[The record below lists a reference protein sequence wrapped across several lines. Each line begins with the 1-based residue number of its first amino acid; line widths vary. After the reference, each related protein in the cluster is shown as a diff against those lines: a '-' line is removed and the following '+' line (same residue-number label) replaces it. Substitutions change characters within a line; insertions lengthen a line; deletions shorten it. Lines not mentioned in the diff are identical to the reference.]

1 MNIVK
6 NGIGSAGWVS
16 GDIAIDLGTAN
27 TLIWIP
33 SKGIIINE
41 PSIIARNINDG
52 SVLAVGKEA
61 SLMVGKTHRDIETI
75 NPLKDG
81 VIADF
86 EATDGMLLG
95 FVKKINFSPI
105 ARFKMV
111 ICVPSGVTGVERKAV
126 RDSAERANGREV
138 YLIEEPVA
146 AAIGI
151 GIDISQP
158 VGNMIVDI
166 GGGTSEIAVIALNG
180 VVTKETIKIAGHEMD
195 EAIVQWFRA
204 EHKLDVGEPTAEKI
218 KKKVGTAMRM
228 DQAPIQIKGRDLVS
242 GIPKTVEVS
251 SDEIRQALKDCVTQ
265 IVDVIKRAL
274 EKTPPELAVDVLERG
289 IILTGGGSMLKGLDQ
304 NIRERT
310 NLPTNLS
317 ENPLIDVVRGTGMVL
332 SNIEK
337 YTDVLM

>member
-1 MNIVK
+1 MVK

-27 TLIWIP
+27 TLIWVR

-41 PSIIARNINDG
+41 PSIIARDINDG
-52 SVLAVGKEA
+52 SVIAVGKEA
-61 SLMVGKTHRDIETI
+61 SLMVGKTHKGIETI
-75 NPLKDG
+75 RPLRDG

-111 ICVPSGVTGVERKAV
+111 ICVPSGVTAVERKAV

-138 YLIEEPVA
+138 YLVEEPVA

-151 GIDISQP
+151 GIEISKP

-180 VVTKETIKIAGHEMD
+180 VVTKETIKVAGREMD
-195 EAIVQWFRA
+195 KAIVQWFRN

-218 KKKVGTAMRM
+218 KKQVGTAMRM
-228 DQAPIQIKGRDLVS
+228 DQTPIHVKGRDLVS
-242 GIPKTVEVS
+242 GIPKTAEVS

-265 IVDVIKRAL
+265 IVDAIKRAL
-274 EKTPPELAVDVLERG
+274 ENTPPELAVDILERG
-289 IILTGGGSMLKGLDQ
+289 IILTGGGSLLKGLDQ

-310 NLPTNLS
+310 NLPANVS
-317 ENPLIDVVRGTGMVL
+317 ERPLTDVVRGTGMVL
-332 SNIEK
+332 SGIRK
-337 YTDVLM
+337 YTDVLL

>member
-1 MNIVK
+1 MSIVK

-27 TLIWIP
+27 TLIWVR

-41 PSIIARNINDG
+41 PSIIARDINDG
-52 SVLAVGKEA
+52 SVIAVGKEA
-61 SLMVGKTHRDIETI
+61 SRMVGRTHKAIETI
-75 NPLKDG
+75 RPLRDG

-111 ICVPSGVTGVERKAV
+111 ICVPSGVTAVERKAV

-138 YLIEEPVA
+138 YLVEEPVA

-151 GIDISQP
+151 GIDISKP

-166 GGGTSEIAVIALNG
+166 GGGTAEIAVIALNG
-180 VVTKETIKIAGHEMD
+180 VVTKETIKVAGREMD
-195 EAIVQWFRA
+195 KAVVQWFRN

-218 KKKVGTAMRM
+218 KKQVGTAMRM
-228 DQAPIQIKGRDLVS
+228 EQTPIHVKGRDLVS

-251 SDEIRQALKDCVTQ
+251 SDEIRQALKDSVTL
-265 IVDVIKRAL
+265 IVDAIKRAL
-274 EKTPPELAVDVLERG
+274 EKTPPELAVDILDRG
-289 IILTGGGSMLKGLDQ
+289 IILTGGGSLLKGLDQ

-310 NLPTNLS
+310 NLPTNVS
-317 ENPLIDVVRGTGMVL
+317 ERPLTDVVIGTGMVL
-332 SNIEK
+332 SDVRNF
-337 YTDVLM
+337 TDVLM

>member
-1 MNIVK
+1 MSIVK
-6 NGIGSAGWVS
+6 NGISSAGWVS

-27 TLIWIP
+27 TLIWVRT
-33 SKGIIINE
+33 KGIIINE
-41 PSIIARNINDG
+41 PSIIARDINDG
-52 SVLAVGKEA
+52 SVLAVGNEA
-61 SLMVGKTHRDIETI
+61 SLMVGKTHKGIETI
-75 NPLKDG
+75 RPLRDG

-111 ICVPSGVTGVERKAV
+111 ICVPSGVTAVERKAV

-138 YLIEEPVA
+138 YLVEEPVA

-151 GIDISQP
+151 GVDIAKP

-180 VVTKETIKIAGHEMD
+180 VVTKETIKVAGREMD
-195 EAIVQWFRA
+195 GAIVQWFRN
-204 EHKLDVGEPTAEKI
+204 EHKLDIGEPTAEKI
-218 KKKVGTAMRM
+218 KKKVGAAMRM
-228 DQAPIQIKGRDLVS
+228 DQTPIHVKGRDLVS

-265 IVDVIKRAL
+265 IVDAIKRAL
-274 EKTPPELAVDVLERG
+274 EKTPPELAVDILDRG
-289 IILTGGGSMLKGLDQ
+289 IILTGGGSLLKGLDQ

-310 NLPTNLS
+310 NLPANVS
-317 ENPLIDVVRGTGMVL
+317 ERPLTDVVRGTGMVL
-332 SNIEK
+332 SGIRK

>member
-1 MNIVK
+1 MVK

-27 TLIWIP
+27 TLIWVR

-41 PSIIARNINDG
+41 PSIIARDINDG
-52 SVLAVGKEA
+52 SVIAVGKEA
-61 SLMVGKTHRDIETI
+61 SLMVGKTHKGIETI
-75 NPLKDG
+75 RPLRDG

-111 ICVPSGVTGVERKAV
+111 ICVPSGVTAVERKAV

-138 YLIEEPVA
+138 YLVEEPVA

-151 GIDISQP
+151 GIEISKP

-180 VVTKETIKIAGHEMD
+180 VVTKETIKVAGREMD
-195 EAIVQWFRA
+195 KAIVQWFRN

-218 KKKVGTAMRM
+218 KKQVGTAMRM
-228 DQAPIQIKGRDLVS
+228 DQTPIHVKGRDLVS
-242 GIPKTVEVS
+242 GIPKTAEVS

-265 IVDVIKRAL
+265 IVDAIKRAL
-274 EKTPPELAVDVLERG
+274 ENTPPELAVDILERG
-289 IILTGGGSMLKGLDQ
+289 IILTGGGSLLKGLDQ

-310 NLPTNLS
+310 NLPANVS
-317 ENPLIDVVRGTGMVL
+317 ERPLTDVVRGTGMVL
-332 SNIEK
+332 SGVRK

>member
-1 MNIVK
+1 MSIVK
-6 NGIGSAGWVS
+6 NGIGPAGWVS

-27 TLIWIP
+27 TLIWVR

-52 SVLAVGKEA
+52 SVIAVGNEA
-61 SLMVGKTHRDIETI
+61 SQMVGKTHKAIETI
-75 NPLKDG
+75 RPLRDG

-111 ICVPSGVTGVERKAV
+111 ICVPSGVTAVERKAV

-138 YLIEEPVA
+138 YLVEEPVA

-151 GIDISQP
+151 GIDISKP
-158 VGNMIVDI
+158 VGNMIVDL

-180 VVTKETIKIAGHEMD
+180 VVTKETVKVAGREMD
-195 EAIVQWFRA
+195 GAIVQWFRN

-218 KKKVGTAMRM
+218 KKKVHP
-228 DQAPIQIKGRDLVS
+228 Q
-242 GIPKTVEVS
+242 
-251 SDEIRQALKDCVTQ
+251 
-265 IVDVIKRAL
+265 
-274 EKTPPELAVDVLERG
+274 
-289 IILTGGGSMLKGLDQ
+289 
-304 NIRERT
+304 
-310 NLPTNLS
+310 
-317 ENPLIDVVRGTGMVL
+317 
-332 SNIEK
+332 
-337 YTDVLM
+337 

>member
-1 MNIVK
+1 MSIVK
-6 NGIGSAGWVS
+6 NGISSAGWVS

-27 TLIWIP
+27 TLIWVRT
-33 SKGIIINE
+33 KGIIINE
-41 PSIIARNINDG
+41 PSIIARDINDG
-52 SVLAVGKEA
+52 SVLAVGNEA
-61 SLMVGKTHRDIETI
+61 SLMVGKTHKGIETI
-75 NPLKDG
+75 RPLRDG

-111 ICVPSGVTGVERKAV
+111 ICVPSGVTAVERKAV

-138 YLIEEPVA
+138 YLVEEPVA

-151 GIDISQP
+151 GVDIAKP

-180 VVTKETIKIAGHEMD
+180 VVTKETIKVAGREMD
-195 EAIVQWFRA
+195 AAIVQWFRN
-204 EHKLDVGEPTAEKI
+204 EHKLDIGEPTAEKI
-218 KKKVGTAMRM
+218 KKKVGAAMRM
-228 DQAPIQIKGRDLVS
+228 DQTPIHVKGRDLVS

-265 IVDVIKRAL
+265 IVDAIKRAL
-274 EKTPPELAVDVLERG
+274 EKTPPELAVDILDRG
-289 IILTGGGSMLKGLDQ
+289 IILTGGGSLLKGLDQ

-310 NLPTNLS
+310 NLPANVS
-317 ENPLIDVVRGTGMVL
+317 ERPLTDVVRGTGMVL
-332 SNIEK
+332 SGIRK

>member
-1 MNIVK
+1 
-6 NGIGSAGWVS
+6 
-16 GDIAIDLGTAN
+16 
-27 TLIWIP
+27 
-33 SKGIIINE
+33 
-41 PSIIARNINDG
+41 
-52 SVLAVGKEA
+52 
-61 SLMVGKTHRDIETI
+61 MVGKTHRDIETI

-180 VVTKETIKIAGHEMD
+180 VVTKAVSYTHLRAHET
-195 EAIVQWFRA
+195 
-204 EHKLDVGEPTAEKI
+204 
-218 KKKVGTAMRM
+218 
-228 DQAPIQIKGRDLVS
+228 
-242 GIPKTVEVS
+242 
-251 SDEIRQALKDCVTQ
+251 
-265 IVDVIKRAL
+265 
-274 EKTPPELAVDVLERG
+274 
-289 IILTGGGSMLKGLDQ
+289 
-304 NIRERT
+304 
-310 NLPTNLS
+310 
-317 ENPLIDVVRGTGMVL
+317 
-332 SNIEK
+332 
-337 YTDVLM
+337 

>member
-1 MNIVK
+1 MSIVK

-27 TLIWIP
+27 TLIWVR

-41 PSIIARNINDG
+41 PSIIARDINDG
-52 SVLAVGKEA
+52 AVIAVGKEA
-61 SLMVGKTHRDIETI
+61 SRMVGKTHKAIETI
-75 NPLKDG
+75 RPLRDG

-111 ICVPSGVTGVERKAV
+111 ICVPSGVTAVERKAV

-138 YLIEEPVA
+138 YLVEEPVA

-151 GIDISQP
+151 GIDISKP

-166 GGGTSEIAVIALNG
+166 GGGTAEIAVIALNG
-180 VVTKETIKIAGHEMD
+180 VVTKETIKVAGREMD
-195 EAIVQWFRA
+195 KAVVQWFRN

-218 KKKVGTAMRM
+218 KKQVGTAMRM
-228 DQAPIQIKGRDLVS
+228 DQTPIHVKGRDLVS

-265 IVDVIKRAL
+265 IVDAIKRAL
-274 EKTPPELAVDVLERG
+274 EKTPPELAVDILDRG
-289 IILTGGGSMLKGLDQ
+289 IVLTGGGSLLKGLDQ

-310 NLPTNLS
+310 NLPANVS
-317 ENPLIDVVRGTGMVL
+317 ERPLTDVVRGTGMVL
-332 SNIEK
+332 SDVRK
-337 YTDVLM
+337 FTDVLM

>member
-1 MNIVK
+1 MSIVK

-27 TLIWIP
+27 TLIWVR

-41 PSIIARNINDG
+41 PSIIARDINDG
-52 SVLAVGKEA
+52 SVIAVGKEA
-61 SLMVGKTHRDIETI
+61 SRMVGKTHKAIETI
-75 NPLKDG
+75 RPLRDG

-111 ICVPSGVTGVERKAV
+111 ICVPSGVTAVERKAV

-138 YLIEEPVA
+138 YLVEEPVA

-151 GIDISQP
+151 GIDISKP

-166 GGGTSEIAVIALNG
+166 GGGTAEIAVIALNG
-180 VVTKETIKIAGHEMD
+180 VVTKETIKVAGREMD
-195 EAIVQWFRA
+195 KAVVQWFRN

-218 KKKVGTAMRM
+218 KKQVGTAMRM
-228 DQAPIQIKGRDLVS
+228 DQTPIHVKGRDLVS

-251 SDEIRQALKDCVTQ
+251 SDEIRQALKDSVTQ
-265 IVDVIKRAL
+265 IVDAIKRAL
-274 EKTPPELAVDVLERG
+274 EKTPPELSVDILDRG
-289 IILTGGGSMLKGLDQ
+289 IILTGGGALLKGLDQ

-310 NLPTNLS
+310 NLPANVS
-317 ENPLIDVVRGTGMVL
+317 ERPLTDVVRGTGMVL
-332 SNIEK
+332 SDVRK
-337 YTDVLM
+337 FTDVLM

>member
-1 MNIVK
+1 MSIVK
-6 NGIGSAGWVS
+6 NGISSAGWVS

-27 TLIWIP
+27 TLIWVR

-41 PSIIARNINDG
+41 PSIIARDINDG
-52 SVLAVGKEA
+52 SVLAVGNEA
-61 SLMVGKTHRDIETI
+61 SLMVGKTHKGIETI
-75 NPLKDG
+75 RPLRDG

-111 ICVPSGVTGVERKAV
+111 ICVPSGVTAVERKAV

-138 YLIEEPVA
+138 YLVEEPVA

-151 GIDISQP
+151 GVDIAKP
-158 VGNMIVDI
+158 IGNMIVDI

-180 VVTKETIKIAGHEMD
+180 VVTKETIKVAGREMD
-195 EAIVQWFRA
+195 GAIVQWFRN

-218 KKKVGTAMRM
+218 KKKVGAAMRM
-228 DQAPIQIKGRDLVS
+228 DQTPIHVKGRDLVS

-265 IVDVIKRAL
+265 IVDAIKRAL
-274 EKTPPELAVDVLERG
+274 EKTPPELAVDILDRG
-289 IILTGGGSMLKGLDQ
+289 IILTGGGSLLKGLDQ

-310 NLPTNLS
+310 NLPANVS
-317 ENPLIDVVRGTGMVL
+317 ERPLTDVVRGTGMVL
-332 SNIEK
+332 SGIRK

>member
-6 NGIGSAGWVS
+6 NGISSAGWVS

-27 TLIWIP
+27 TLIWVR

-41 PSIIARNINDG
+41 PSIIARDINDG
-52 SVLAVGKEA
+52 SVLAVGNEA
-61 SLMVGKTHRDIETI
+61 SLMVGKTHKGIETI
-75 NPLKDG
+75 RPLRDG

-111 ICVPSGVTGVERKAV
+111 ICVPSGVTAVERKAV

-138 YLIEEPVA
+138 YLVEEPVA

-151 GIDISQP
+151 GVDIAKP

-180 VVTKETIKIAGHEMD
+180 VVTKETVKVAGREMD
-195 EAIVQWFRA
+195 GAIVQWFRN

-218 KKKVGTAMRM
+218 KKKVGAAMRM
-228 DQAPIQIKGRDLVS
+228 DQTPIHVKGRDLVS

-265 IVDVIKRAL
+265 IVDAIKRAL
-274 EKTPPELAVDVLERG
+274 EKTPPELAVDILDRG
-289 IILTGGGSMLKGLDQ
+289 IILTGGGSLLKGLDQ

-310 NLPTNLS
+310 NLPANVS
-317 ENPLIDVVRGTGMVL
+317 ERPLTDVVRGTGMVL
-332 SNIEK
+332 SGIRK

>member
-1 MNIVK
+1 MSIVK
-6 NGIGSAGWVS
+6 NGISSAGWVS

-27 TLIWIP
+27 TLIWVRT
-33 SKGIIINE
+33 KGIIINE
-41 PSIIARNINDG
+41 PSIIARDINDG
-52 SVLAVGKEA
+52 SVLAVGNEA
-61 SLMVGKTHRDIETI
+61 SLMEGKTHKGIETI
-75 NPLKDG
+75 RPLRDG

-111 ICVPSGVTGVERKAV
+111 ICVPSGVTAVERKAV

-138 YLIEEPVA
+138 YLVEEPVA

-151 GIDISQP
+151 GVDIAKP

-180 VVTKETIKIAGHEMD
+180 VVTKETIKVAGREMD
-195 EAIVQWFRA
+195 GAIVQWFRN
-204 EHKLDVGEPTAEKI
+204 EHKLDIGEPTAEKI
-218 KKKVGTAMRM
+218 KKKVGAAMRM
-228 DQAPIQIKGRDLVS
+228 DQTPIHVKGRDLVS

-265 IVDVIKRAL
+265 IVDAIKRAL
-274 EKTPPELAVDVLERG
+274 EKTPPELAVDILDRG
-289 IILTGGGSMLKGLDQ
+289 IILTGGGSLLKGLDQ

-310 NLPTNLS
+310 NLPANVS
-317 ENPLIDVVRGTGMVL
+317 ERPLTDVVRGTGMVL
-332 SNIEK
+332 SGIRK

>member
-1 MNIVK
+1 MR
-6 NGIGSAGWVS
+6 
-16 GDIAIDLGTAN
+16 
-27 TLIWIP
+27 

-41 PSIIARNINDG
+41 PSIIARDINDG
-52 SVLAVGKEA
+52 AVIAVGKEA
-61 SLMVGKTHRDIETI
+61 SRMVGKTHKAIETI
-75 NPLKDG
+75 RPLRDG

-111 ICVPSGVTGVERKAV
+111 ICVPSGVTAVERKAV

-138 YLIEEPVA
+138 YLVEEPVA

-151 GIDISQP
+151 GIDISKP

-166 GGGTSEIAVIALNG
+166 GGGTAEIAVIALNG
-180 VVTKETIKIAGHEMD
+180 VVTKETIKVAGREMD
-195 EAIVQWFRA
+195 KAVVQWFRN

-218 KKKVGTAMRM
+218 KKQVGTAMRM
-228 DQAPIQIKGRDLVS
+228 DQTPIHVKGRDLVS

-265 IVDVIKRAL
+265 IVDAIKRAL
-274 EKTPPELAVDVLERG
+274 EKTPPELAVDILDRG
-289 IILTGGGSMLKGLDQ
+289 IVLTGGGSLLKGLDQ

-310 NLPTNLS
+310 NLPANVS
-317 ENPLIDVVRGTGMVL
+317 ERPLTDVVRGTGMVL
-332 SNIEK
+332 SDIRK
-337 YTDVLM
+337 FTDVLM

>member
-1 MNIVK
+1 
-6 NGIGSAGWVS
+6 
-16 GDIAIDLGTAN
+16 
-27 TLIWIP
+27 
-33 SKGIIINE
+33 
-41 PSIIARNINDG
+41 
-52 SVLAVGKEA
+52 
-61 SLMVGKTHRDIETI
+61 MVGKTHRDIETI

-151 GIDISQP
+151 GIDISKP

-195 EAIVQWFRA
+195 EAIVQWFRN

-218 KKKVGTAMRM
+218 KKKSRHRNANG
-228 DQAPIQIKGRDLVS
+228 
-242 GIPKTVEVS
+242 S
-251 SDEIRQALKDCVTQ
+251 SAYPD
-265 IVDVIKRAL
+265 KRAGFGFRY
-274 EKTPPELAVDVLERG
+274 T
-289 IILTGGGSMLKGLDQ
+289 Q
-304 NIRERT
+304 N
-310 NLPTNLS
+310 
-317 ENPLIDVVRGTGMVL
+317 G
-332 SNIEK
+332 
-337 YTDVLM
+337 

>member
-1 MNIVK
+1 MRIVK
-6 NGIGSAGWVS
+6 NGISSAGWVS

-27 TLIWIP
+27 TLIWVRT
-33 SKGIIINE
+33 KGIIINE
-41 PSIIARNINDG
+41 PSIIARDINDG
-52 SVLAVGKEA
+52 SVLAVGNEA
-61 SLMVGKTHRDIETI
+61 SLMVGKTHKGIETI
-75 NPLKDG
+75 RPLRDG

-111 ICVPSGVTGVERKAV
+111 ICVPSGVTAVERKAV

-138 YLIEEPVA
+138 YLVEEPVA

-151 GIDISQP
+151 GVDIAKP

-180 VVTKETIKIAGHEMD
+180 VVTKETIKVAGREMD
-195 EAIVQWFRA
+195 GSIVQWFRN
-204 EHKLDVGEPTAEKI
+204 EHKLDIGEPTAEKI
-218 KKKVGTAMRM
+218 KKKVGAAMRM
-228 DQAPIQIKGRDLVS
+228 DQTPIHVKGRDLVS

-265 IVDVIKRAL
+265 IVDAIKRAL
-274 EKTPPELAVDVLERG
+274 EKTPPELAVDILDRG
-289 IILTGGGSMLKGLDQ
+289 IILTGGGSLLKGLDQ

-310 NLPTNLS
+310 NLPANVS
-317 ENPLIDVVRGTGMVL
+317 ERPLTDVVRGTGMVL
-332 SNIEK
+332 SGIRK

>member
-1 MNIVK
+1 MSIVK

-27 TLIWIP
+27 TLIWVR

-41 PSIIARNINDG
+41 PSIIARDINDG
-52 SVLAVGKEA
+52 AVIAVGKEA
-61 SLMVGKTHRDIETI
+61 SRMVGKTHKAIETI
-75 NPLKDG
+75 RPLRDG

-111 ICVPSGVTGVERKAV
+111 ICVPSGVTAVERKAV

-138 YLIEEPVA
+138 YLVEEPVA

-151 GIDISQP
+151 GIDISKP

-166 GGGTSEIAVIALNG
+166 GGGTAEIAVIALNG
-180 VVTKETIKIAGHEMD
+180 VVTKETIKVAGREMD
-195 EAIVQWFRA
+195 KAVVQWFRN

-218 KKKVGTAMRM
+218 KKQVGTAMRM
-228 DQAPIQIKGRDLVS
+228 DQTPIHVKGRDLVS

-265 IVDVIKRAL
+265 IVDAIKRAL
-274 EKTPPELAVDVLERG
+274 EKTPPELAVDILDRG
-289 IILTGGGSMLKGLDQ
+289 IVLTGGGSLLKGLDQ

-310 NLPTNLS
+310 NLPANVS
-317 ENPLIDVVRGTGMVL
+317 ERPLTDVVRGTGMVL
-332 SNIEK
+332 SDIRK
-337 YTDVLM
+337 FTDVLM

>member
-1 MNIVK
+1 MSLVK

-27 TLIWIP
+27 TLIWVR

-41 PSIIARNINDG
+41 PSIIARDINDG
-52 SVLAVGKEA
+52 SVIAVGKEA
-61 SLMVGKTHRDIETI
+61 SLMVGKTHKGIETI
-75 NPLKDG
+75 RPLRDG

-111 ICVPSGVTGVERKAV
+111 ICVPSGVTAVERKAV

-138 YLIEEPVA
+138 YLVEEPVA

-151 GIDISQP
+151 GIEISKP

-180 VVTKETIKIAGHEMD
+180 VVTKETIKVAGREMD
-195 EAIVQWFRA
+195 KAIVQWFRN

-218 KKKVGTAMRM
+218 KKQVGTAMRM
-228 DQAPIQIKGRDLVS
+228 DQTPIHVKGRDLVS
-242 GIPKTVEVS
+242 GIPKTAEVS

-265 IVDVIKRAL
+265 IVDAIKRAL
-274 EKTPPELAVDVLERG
+274 ENTPPELAVDILERG
-289 IILTGGGSMLKGLDQ
+289 IILTGGGSLLKGLDQ

-310 NLPTNLS
+310 NLPANVS
-317 ENPLIDVVRGTGMVL
+317 ERPLTDVVRGTGMVL
-332 SNIEK
+332 SGVRK

>member
-1 MNIVK
+1 MSIVN
-6 NGIGSAGWVS
+6 NGIGKAGWVS

-27 TLIWIP
+27 TLIWVRT
-33 SKGIIINE
+33 KGIIINE
-41 PSIIARNINDG
+41 PSIIARDINDG

-61 SLMVGKTHRDIETI
+61 SLMVGKTHKGIETI
-75 NPLKDG
+75 RPLRDG

-111 ICVPSGVTGVERKAV
+111 ICVPSGVTAVERKAV

-138 YLIEEPVA
+138 YLVEEPVA

-151 GIDISQP
+151 GIDISKP

-180 VVTKETIKIAGHEMD
+180 VVTKETVKVAGREMD
-195 EAIVQWFRA
+195 GAIVQWFRN

-218 KKKVGTAMRM
+218 KKKVGAAMRM
-228 DQAPIQIKGRDLVS
+228 DQTPIHVKGRDLVS

-251 SDEIRQALKDCVTQ
+251 SDEIRQALKDSVTQ
-265 IVDVIKRAL
+265 IVDAIKRAL
-274 EKTPPELAVDVLERG
+274 EKTPPELAVDILDRG
-289 IILTGGGSMLKGLDQ
+289 IILTGGGSLLKGLDQ

-310 NLPTNLS
+310 NLPANVS
-317 ENPLIDVVRGTGMVL
+317 ERPLTDVVRGTGIVL
-332 SNIEK
+332 SGIRK